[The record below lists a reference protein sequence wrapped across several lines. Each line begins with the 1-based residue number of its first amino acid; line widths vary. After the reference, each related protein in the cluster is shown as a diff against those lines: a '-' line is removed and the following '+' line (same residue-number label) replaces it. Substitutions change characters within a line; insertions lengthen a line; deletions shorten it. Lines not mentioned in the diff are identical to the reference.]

1 MRKKKNIRLDATIGK
16 SERSENMVQPIAKH
30 QSSLE
35 RIAER
40 TKEIIENT
48 ENVTHMT
55 IITEYHF
62 DEVPSIRYNITE
74 NIVPKESE
82 D

>member
-1 MRKKKNIRLDATIGK
+1 MVAMIGK
-16 SERSENMVQPIAKH
+16 SKAERNENMTQPKR
-30 QSSLE
+30 SLE

-48 ENVTHMT
+48 DNVTHMT

>member
-1 MRKKKNIRLDATIGK
+1 MA
-16 SERSENMVQPIAKH
+16 QPIAKH
-30 QSSLE
+30 QKALE
-35 RIAER
+35 RVAER

-55 IITEYHF
+55 IITEYQF

>member
-1 MRKKKNIRLDATIGK
+1 MDLTHIK
-16 SERSENMVQPIAKH
+16 SERSEKMAQPIAKH
-30 QSSLE
+30 QRSLD

-40 TKEIIENT
+40 AKEIIENT

-55 IITEYHF
+55 IIAEYHF

>member
-1 MRKKKNIRLDATIGK
+1 MNT
-16 SERSENMVQPIAKH
+16 ERSENMVQPIAKH
-30 QSSLE
+30 QRSLE